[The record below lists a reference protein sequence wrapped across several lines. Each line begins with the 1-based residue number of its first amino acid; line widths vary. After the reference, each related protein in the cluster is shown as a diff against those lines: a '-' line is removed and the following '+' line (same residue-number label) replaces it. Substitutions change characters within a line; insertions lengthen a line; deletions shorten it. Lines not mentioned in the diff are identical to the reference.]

1 MRVFDWWR
9 NKPQREEAARLLQNE
24 VDLNFNLL
32 KEWWDKLKPRKGE
45 DEIHWVDKVVYA
57 REFAD
62 AALPEFSREVF
73 LSEQHSLRSYIRGEQ
88 YKRLVQ
94 FYDSLAK
101 IQEIQQ
107 ELREALEND
116 ILLRRRAAS
125 QPASKD
131 EISPRYDEFLGIA
144 AQSWFQA
151 ALLIDQA
158 LTRGNPL
165 GRQSYPTLPPLIK
178 GRG

>member
-107 ELREALEND
+107 ELREALEKD
-116 ILLRRRAAS
+116 MLHRRTAEGERT
-125 QPASKD
+125 SKT
-131 EISPRYDEFLGIA
+131 EVSPRYDEFLGIA

-151 ALLIDQA
+151 TLLIEHA